1 MPRSIVG
8 EGGGARQH
16 RSKHHLITAPELSLV
31 RGTTGSYSHPELETL
46 FSEDGVGAEEPPG
59 QRRGD
64 GLRQEVEVSH
74 KPTLALEEEWMQDVI
89 LPFSD
94 QS

>member
-1 MPRSIVG
+1 MPRSI
-8 EGGGARQH
+8 GGGAGAK
-16 RSKHHLITAPELSLV
+16 STLLLSF
-31 RGTTGSYSHPELETL
+31 SHPELETL
-46 FSEDGVGAEEPPG
+46 FSEGGVGAEEPPG